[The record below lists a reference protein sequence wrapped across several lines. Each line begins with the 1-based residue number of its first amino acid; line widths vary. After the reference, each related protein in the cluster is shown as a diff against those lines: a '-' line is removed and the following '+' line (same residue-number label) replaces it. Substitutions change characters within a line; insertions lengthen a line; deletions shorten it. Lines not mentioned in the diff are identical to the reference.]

1 MSRVFIPD
9 ISILTKEEW
18 RERRKAGIGGSDV
31 GIILGMSKY
40 MSAFE
45 LFYNKIGSFVEK
57 KETEESEITKE
68 IGTRLE
74 DLVADIFQRKYPSIQ
89 VVEDNTMY

>member
-9 ISILTKEEW
+9 ITILTKEEW

-57 KETEESEITKE
+57 KKQKNQKSQK
-68 IGTRLE
+68 
-74 DLVADIFQRKYPSIQ
+74 K
-89 VVEDNTMY
+89 